1 MDDPLLSGFKRYQ
14 AQYFGD
20 DDSLYRQLSAGQKPN
35 TLVIGCC
42 DSRVHPPALLGTEPG
57 EMFVVRNVANLVPPY
72 GGRSEYDS
80 VAAALEFAVQVLQV
94 KRVIVLGHKGCGG
107 IRGLMDN
114 SAPKGS
120 ALAKWLDIA
129 DSAKS
134 AALSAFRQFPER
146 NAYEMCEQIAIL
158 VSLNN
163 LLSYPW
169 LAEKVARQ
177 EVQLDGWY
185 FDMQTGSLLGYDAD
199 QQAFAPLVAPLMC
212 SIKTVLQ
219 EAS

>member
-20 DDSLYRQLSAGQKPN
+20 DSSLYEQLKDGQKPT

-72 GGRSEYDS
+72 DPNNAHAS

-94 KRVIVLGHKGCGG
+94 KRVIVLGHKRCGG

-114 SAPKGS
+114 TAQDGS
-120 ALAKWLDIA
+120 SLEKWLDIA
-129 DSAKS
+129 QTAKE
-134 AALSAFRQFPER
+134 AALTVFRKHPER
-146 NAYEMCEQIAIL
+146 DPYEACEQLAIL
-158 VSLNN
+158 VSLSN
-163 LLSYPW
+163 LESYPW
-169 LAEKVARQ
+169 LAEKVAQ
-177 EVQLDGWY
+177 GLVQIDGWY
-185 FDMQTGSLLGYDAD
+185 FDMQAGSLSGYDAETGGFVSLV
-199 QQAFAPLVAPLMC
+199 QPL
-212 SIKTVLQ
+212 STSTQ
-219 EAS
+219 EETK